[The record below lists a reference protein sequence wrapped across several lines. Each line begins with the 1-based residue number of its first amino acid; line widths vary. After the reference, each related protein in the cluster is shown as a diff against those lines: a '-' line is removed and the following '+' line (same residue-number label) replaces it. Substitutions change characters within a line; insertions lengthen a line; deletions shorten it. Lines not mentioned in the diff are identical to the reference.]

1 MILRSILVV
10 LLASCLFELGRVIS
24 ELRIGTIEGGLSSIF
39 WVVGVGVGF
48 CVDVDVDA
56 ESESGFGESAGT

>member
-10 LLASCLFELGRVIS
+10 LLASCLFELDRVIS

-48 CVDVDVDA
+48 CDVDVDA
-56 ESESGFGESAGT
+56 ESESGFGESAPT